1 MPGVGPAAVP
11 SDGGPLVFV
20 ADLDAPVLTAEDHH
34 HLARVR
40 RLRAGDALVL
50 ADGRGRWRPAVFAD
64 LVPEVA
70 GEVVTEARVDPVVS
84 VGFALVKG
92 ARPELAVQKL
102 TELGVDHVHPF
113 VAARSVVR
121 WDQARAASNHA
132 RLERVAREAAMQSRR
147 AHLPEVHPVASFAE
161 VAGLPGACRADR
173 GGGPPSLSRPLV
185 LVGPEGGWDDHER
198 GVDLP
203 VVALGSGVLRAETA
217 AIAAGVVLTSLRAGL
232 VAPGPAVRD

>member
-1 MPGVGPAAVP
+1 VP
-11 SDGGPLVFV
+11 SDGGPLAFV

-50 ADGRGRWRPAVFAD
+50 ADGRGRWRRAVFAD
-64 LVPEVA
+64 LVPEVV
-70 GEVVTEARVDPVVS
+70 GDVVAEESVGTVVS

-121 WDQARAASNHA
+121 WDQAKATSNHA

-147 AHLPEVHPVASFAE
+147 AHLPEVHPVTSFAE

-173 GGGPPSLSRPLV
+173 GGEPPSLSRPLV

-198 GVDLP
+198 EVELP
-203 VVALGSGVLRAETA
+203 VVSLGSGVLRAETA
-217 AIAAGVVLTSLRAGL
+217 AIAAGVVLTALRAGL
-232 VAPGPAVRD
+232 VAPGPEVRD